1 MVAVSGSEP
10 ALGPLYVS
18 EFGRVL
24 PEHDEPQSAG

>member
-1 MVAVSGSEP
+1 MVTVSASEP

-24 PEHDEPQSAG
+24 PEHDELHKAG